1 MPSAFRVVA
10 AGADT
15 AGETA
20 EGSEVSPEE
29 DCRRRELL
37 NIQIYTA
44 NQINYVVET
53 LCEHNLQIQW
63 PY

>member
-1 MPSAFRVVA
+1 MFNSPMPSAFRVVA

-20 EGSEVSPEE
+20 EGSEDSPEE

-37 NIQIYTA
+37 NVQAKSKYLLLIKS
-44 NQINYVVET
+44 IN
-53 LCEHNLQIQW
+53 
-63 PY
+63 